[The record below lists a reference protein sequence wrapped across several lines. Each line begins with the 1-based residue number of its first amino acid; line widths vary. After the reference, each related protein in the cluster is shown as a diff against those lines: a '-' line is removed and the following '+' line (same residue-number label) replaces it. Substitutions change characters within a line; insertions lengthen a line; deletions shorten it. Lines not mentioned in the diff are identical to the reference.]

1 MTSPNN
7 YIEEQIDLPRWSGDD
22 YVGTRYDDYHVV
34 LIRVRDSDLLEQSN
48 FDAALRKVGGERPPN
63 VVIAH
68 SSHWIYGW
76 VDQLLIHKDDT
87 DAMEKG
93 RDVIAS
99 LRKYPIL
106 DEDDYDRRKAEQ
118 RENYRN
124 DILANPELWDYSGI
138 IANYGDLD
146 AYLDTLH
153 Y

>member
-1 MTSPNN
+1 M
-7 YIEEQIDLPRWSGDD
+7 
-22 YVGTRYDDYHVV
+22 
-34 LIRVRDSDLLEQSN
+34 
-48 FDAALRKVGGERPPN
+48 
-63 VVIAH
+63 
-68 SSHWIYGW
+68 
-76 VDQLLIHKDDT
+76 IHKDDT

-106 DEDDYDRRKAEQ
+106 DEDDYYRRKAEQ

-138 IANYGDLD
+138 IEKYGDLD
-146 AYLDTLH
+146 TYLDTLH